1 MPLDVIITTDRIRR
15 DPVGRDLVQ
24 HLQQSAER
32 LRIDDAVLYYDFLTY
47 ADYETAVHK
56 PDSLLL
62 SRRYGVFA
70 VGIVRAGD
78 RLEPLDESLGQF
90 CSILIGRLLKS
101 RVLRADRS
109 RLTFSFVPL
118 LLIPGGARPIAELLQ
133 GKKMT
138 GAGDGNRTEHPSNSR

>member
-32 LRIDDAVLYYDFLTY
+32 LQIDDAVLYYDFLTY

-78 RLEPLDESLGQF
+78 RLEPLTN
-90 CSILIGRLLKS
+90 
-101 RVLRADRS
+101 RS
-109 RLTFSFVPL
+109 GSSAAFLSAVF
-118 LLIPGGARPIAELLQ
+118 
-133 GKKMT
+133 
-138 GAGDGNRTEHPSNSR
+138 